1 MEQMY
6 SLPTIAKM
14 WDMSVR
20 TLKGLLKDAD
30 IEFHKIGSRLKV
42 KESDLLT
49 LIVSS
54 EEVNEMDS
62 YL

>member
-6 SLPTIAKM
+6 SLPTVAKM

-20 TLKGLLKDAD
+20 TLRRLLMEANIDL
-30 IEFHKIGSRLKV
+30 HKIGSRMKV
-42 KESDLLT
+42 KESDLLK

-54 EEVNEMDS
+54 EEFDEMDS

>member
-6 SLPTIAKM
+6 SLPTVAKM

-20 TLKGLLKDAD
+20 TLRRLLKNAD
-30 IEFHKIGSRLKV
+30 IEIHKIGSRMKV
-42 KESDLLT
+42 KESDLLQ
-49 LIVSS
+49 LIASS
-54 EEVNEMDS
+54 EEFDEMDS

>member
-6 SLPTIAKM
+6 SLPTIARM

-20 TLKGLLKDAD
+20 NLQRLLKEAD
-30 IEFHKIGSRLKV
+30 IELHKIGSRLKV

-54 EEVNEMDS
+54 EEFNEMDS
-62 YL
+62 LL

>member
-6 SLPTIAKM
+6 SLPTIARM

-20 TLKGLLKDAD
+20 NLRRLLAEAD
-30 IEFHKIGSRLKV
+30 IELHKIGSRIKV
-42 KESDLLT
+42 KESDLLKLVESGT
-49 LIVSS
+49 
-54 EEVNEMDS
+54 EFNEMDQ

>member
-6 SLPTIAKM
+6 SLPTVAKM

-20 TLKGLLKDAD
+20 TLKRLLKEAN
-30 IEFHKIGSRLKV
+30 IELHKIGPSFKV
-42 KESDLLT
+42 KESDLLMLVESGT
-49 LIVSS
+49 
-54 EEVNEMDS
+54 EFNEMDQ

>member
-6 SLPTIAKM
+6 SLPTVAKM

-20 TLKGLLKDAD
+20 TLRRLLKNAD
-30 IEFHKIGSRLKV
+30 IELHVIGSRVKV
-42 KESDLLT
+42 KESDLQT
-49 LIVSS
+49 LIVTADQ
-54 EEVNEMDS
+54 NDEMDS

>member
-6 SLPTIAKM
+6 SLPTIARM

-20 TLKGLLKDAD
+20 NLRRLLKEGD
-30 IEFHKIGSRLKV
+30 IELHKIGSRIKV
-42 KESDLLT
+42 KESDLLKLVESGT
-49 LIVSS
+49 
-54 EEVNEMDS
+54 EFNEMDQ

>member
-6 SLPTIAKM
+6 SLPTIARM

-20 TLKGLLKDAD
+20 NLRRLLKEAGIDL
-30 IEFHKIGSRLKV
+30 HKIGSRLKV

-49 LIVSS
+49 LIDSGT
-54 EEVNEMDS
+54 EFNDMDQ

>member
-6 SLPTIAKM
+6 SLSTIAKM

-20 TLKGLLKDAD
+20 NLRRLLAEAD
-30 IEFHKIGSRLKV
+30 IKLHKIGSRIKV

-49 LIVSS
+49 LIDSGT
-54 EEVNEMDS
+54 EFNDMDQ

>member
-6 SLPTIAKM
+6 SLPTIARM

-20 TLKGLLKDAD
+20 NLRRLLKEAGIDL
-30 IEFHKIGSRLKV
+30 HKIGSRIKV

-49 LIVSS
+49 LIDSGTEFS
-54 EEVNEMDS
+54 DMDQ

>member
-6 SLPTIAKM
+6 SLPTVAKM

-20 TLKGLLKDAD
+20 TLKGLLKEAD
-30 IEFHKIGSRLKV
+30 IELHKIGSRMKV
-42 KESDLLT
+42 KESDLQR
-49 LIVSS
+49 LIASA
-54 EEVNEMDS
+54 EEYDEMDN